1 MTVHEPIGCHEAVAH
16 LWEMLDGQLDEL
28 DQRLLDRHLAWC
40 LRCCGEL
47 AFARELRGM
56 LRERSGAAVPDDV
69 LHRLESFIDDLPA
82 SATGEAPG

>member
-1 MTVHEPIGCHEAVAH
+1 MTVHEPIGCHEAIAH
-16 LWEMLDGQLDEL
+16 LWEMLDGRLDEL
-28 DQRLLDRHLAWC
+28 DQHLLDRHLAWC

-56 LRERSGAAVPDDV
+56 LRERSEAAVPDDV

-82 SATGEAPG
+82 STTGEAPG